1 MKRLLLAISLLIC
14 LGTAGSQAQ
23 ELNCTVTVNSDQIQG
38 TNKSIFNT
46 LQQAIS
52 EYVNQNRWTSLNFAE
67 NERIEC
73 SMTLIVSSVNDDNY
87 FTAEMLVQSRRPVF
101 NTSYSTPLIN
111 MRDKNFNFQY
121 SEYDRLDYQ
130 EGVFTNNLTAMLG
143 YYCYL
148 IIGFDLD
155 TYSRLGGTP
164 CFQQCESIAMS
175 AQTQTMQEGELIGW
189 GIAAK
194 AGSGRNKNRYALSN
208 NLMDEAFKPLR
219 NYFYEYHR
227 LGLDMMTANVANA
240 RAKIAEGLPVVRE
253 ANKARPNTYLV
264 PVWMDAKA
272 DELTNIFSKATDS
285 EKKSAYDILTAIDP
299 TRQNLY
305 ESITRE

>member
-1 MKRLLLAISLLIC
+1 MKRLLLAIPLLIC
-14 LGTAGSQAQ
+14 LGTASSQAQ

-87 FTAEMLVQSRRPVF
+87 FTAEMLVQSRRPVY